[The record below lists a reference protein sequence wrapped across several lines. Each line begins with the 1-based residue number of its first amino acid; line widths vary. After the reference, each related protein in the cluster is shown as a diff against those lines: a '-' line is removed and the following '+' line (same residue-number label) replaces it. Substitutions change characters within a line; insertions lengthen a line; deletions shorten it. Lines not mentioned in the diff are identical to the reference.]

1 MRRVRFFLLSAL
13 CLVLMGSCALVR
25 ADGIPVDPQM
35 GVSDPACS
43 GEGCPSPVFV
53 GQGFQFATVNGG
65 GVFTGTNETGVTWT
79 SLDFVLSGT
88 AVLASSISCSA
99 AGLYSCFVNFD
110 ESGDATDILYDSLC
124 DGCSG
129 SGIPN
134 NDQFF
139 VSLNDAGSTT
149 GSWPVDEMFQ
159 AHYNNTTPTVFTP
172 LTPVAPVPE
181 PSTIVLVCTGLGAFI
196 AKRKRQAR
204 SSGVSSLA

>member
-1 MRRVRFFLLSAL
+1 MRRFIYVVSFVTAVLLL
-13 CLVLMGSCALVR
+13 GSVAK
-25 ADGIPVDPQM
+25 ADGVPVDPQM
-35 GVSDPACS
+35 GVSDPTCS

-65 GVFTGTNETGVTWT
+65 GVFTGTNESGVTWT

-99 AGLYSCFVNFD
+99 AGLYTCFVNSD
-110 ESGDATDILYDSLC
+110 GSGDATNILYNSLC

-129 SGIPN
+129 TGIPN
-134 NDQFF
+134 NEQFF
-139 VSLNDAGSTT
+139 VSLNDTGSTT
-149 GSWPVDEMFQ
+149 GSWPVDEMFT
-159 AHYNNTTPTVFTP
+159 ANYNNTTPTIFTP

-181 PSTIVLVCTGLGAFI
+181 PSTIALVCTGLGALI

-204 SSGVSSLA
+204 SSAS